1 MRATLASLAAIA
13 AVTLLGGCS
22 TDPDSE
28 ETSASTGTPTAEE
41 ETATEETAFSLEEAD
56 AEDIDRAL
64 TALVEEVGE
73 EPAQITELNIS
84 NSAVGIYA
92 VDPSAPDEL
101 NAWEYRNGSVGPSSP
116 VDYGGDTEA
125 LSQNLFSTAD
135 VSASAIESAL
145 AEAPEAGE
153 IEDGG
158 IDGLTMVWM
167 GPDLGVVMQISVS
180 GERESGLVRFEPDGT
195 FIEVL

>member
-1 MRATLASLAAIA
+1 MRSTLTSLTAIA
-13 AVTLLGGCS
+13 AITLLGGCS
-22 TDPDSE
+22 TNPDSE
-28 ETSASTGTPTAEE
+28 KTPASTGTPTVEE
-41 ETATEETAFSLEEAD
+41 DTATEEAAFTLEEAD

-101 NAWEYRNGSVGPSSP
+101 NAWEYRDGSVGPSNP

-135 VSASAIESAL
+135 VSASVIENAL
-145 AEAPEAGE
+145 SEAPETGE
-153 IEDGG
+153 IEDGEV
-158 IDGLTMVWM
+158 DGLTMVWM